1 MAHLQKKTRDQWLIC
16 RKRPIMNGSL
26 AEKNLN
32 DLTPSMVMA
41 QVPGA
46 RHLFRKRAYFRKRAL
61 LPRKRAIYFR
71 SSALCFRK
79 RTLEL
84 MANFDEQALELVA
97 NLRKDKSW
105 GGYD

>member
-1 MAHLQKKTRDQWLIC
+1 MAHLQKKTRNQWLIC

-46 RHLFRKRAYFRKRAL
+46 RHLFRKRAL

-71 SSALCFRK
+71 RSALCFRK

>member
-1 MAHLQKKTRDQWLIC
+1 
-16 RKRPIMNGSL
+16 MNGSL

-46 RHLFRKRAYFRKRAL
+46 RHLFRKRAL

-71 SSALCFRK
+71 RSALCFRK